1 MKKLEKKSFN
11 NIMNEIRESMRPSQK
26 VLSKIFH
33 FRPIEIFLDFIDYV
47 LFRSYTLILSILGMI
62 LSTILIYTMSIY
74 VGFYPYGSEQFIGIA
89 IGFIIGIIVDFIISR
104 TKNKQSSI
112 SAAFLSII

>member
-62 LSTILIYTMSIY
+62 LSTITIYIMSIY

-89 IGFIIGIIVDFIISR
+89 IGFIIGIIVDFIILR
-104 TKNKQSSI
+104 TKNKNI
-112 SAAFLSII
+112 RHTKKRTK

>member
-62 LSTILIYTMSIY
+62 LSTIAIYIMSIY

-104 TKNKQSSI
+104 TKNKNI
-112 SAAFLSII
+112 RHTKKHTK

>member
-11 NIMNEIRESMRPSQK
+11 NIMNEIRESMKPSQK

-47 LFRSYTLILSILGMI
+47 LFRSYTLILSILGTTYLYNEYICRI
-62 LSTILIYTMSIY
+62 LYLW
-74 VGFYPYGSEQFIGIA
+74 
-89 IGFIIGIIVDFIISR
+89 
-104 TKNKQSSI
+104 
-112 SAAFLSII
+112 L

>member
-62 LSTILIYTMSIY
+62 CRILSLW
-74 VGFYPYGSEQFIGIA
+74 
-89 IGFIIGIIVDFIISR
+89 
-104 TKNKQSSI
+104 
-112 SAAFLSII
+112 L

>member
-62 LSTILIYTMSIY
+62 LSTITIYI
-74 VGFYPYGSEQFIGIA
+74 GFYPYGSEQFIGIA

-104 TKNKQSSI
+104 TKNKNI
-112 SAAFLSII
+112 RHTKKRTK

>member
-11 NIMNEIRESMRPSQK
+11 NIMNEIRESMKPSQK

-62 LSTILIYTMSIY
+62 LSTILIYIMS
-74 VGFYPYGSEQFIGIA
+74 IA
-89 IGFIIGIIVDFIISR
+89 IGFIIGIIVDLIISR
-104 TKNKQSSI
+104 TKNKNI
-112 SAAFLSII
+112 RHTKKRTK

>member
-11 NIMNEIRESMRPSQK
+11 NIMNEIRESMKPSQK

-47 LFRSYTLILSILGMI
+47 CLDLTH
-62 LSTILIYTMSIY
+62 
-74 VGFYPYGSEQFIGIA
+74 
-89 IGFIIGIIVDFIISR
+89 
-104 TKNKQSSI
+104 
-112 SAAFLSII
+112 